1 MKRTIVI
8 TEKMAKMLREKV
20 EMSQY
25 KFEYGVKSFLADL
38 LDDPVNAQP
47 NNIMRQHGLDRKKL
61 INELMGCGMLKR
73 KQKPVEQEKN
83 GRLVGM
89 MNTSFSVPK
98 KDFEKKLEKLY
109 HKLFGKG
116 SKEELLHEDGEGGMM
131 GGATS
136 AAQSGQFTTPLFG
149 VYRGKSKY
157 IGNDD
162 DELDEATATTN
173 VGDYEY
179 DAPAF
184 GDEET
189 LKRGNGEMGS
199 TSINFAK

>member
-8 TEKMAKMLREKV
+8 TEEMANMLREKL

-25 KFEYGVKSFLADL
+25 KFEHGVRSFLADL

-47 NNIMRQHGLDRKKL
+47 NNMFKQYGLDRKSL
-61 INELMGCGMLKR
+61 INELIGCGVLKR
-73 KQKPVEQEKN
+73 KQKPTEMEKS
-83 GRLVGM
+83 GRLVGV

-98 KDFEKKLEKLY
+98 RDFDKKLEKLY
-109 HKLFGKG
+109 HKLFGEG
-116 SKEELLHEDGEGGMM
+116 SREKLLHEEGEGGVM

-149 VYRGKSKY
+149 VNRRKTKY
-157 IGNDD
+157 FDNNEED
-162 DELDEATATTN
+162 LDEATATTN

-184 GDEET
+184 ADEET
-189 LKRGNGEMGS
+189 LKRGNGAMGS
-199 TSINFAK
+199 TSINFSK